1 MNNGEAGLKKEG
13 LVILI
18 LSFALTLVVM
28 NTMMFNLALPDV
40 EKQFSLTAIATSWI
54 VTGYSIM
61 FAIASITYSRLSD
74 FIPMKLLFLI
84 ALSSLGVASILGFF
98 SNSFILLM
106 AARLIQAT
114 GAGAIAAL
122 GIVLVTRFIPA
133 DRRGRA
139 MALIM
144 SATSL
149 GLGLGPV
156 IGGVIVEYL
165 GWHYL
170 FAVTAIM
177 ILLIPMF
184 YKMIPAE
191 SRKSGSFDVAG
202 ALLIGIGTTGLLLA
216 LTSKSLIALI
226 VGVVAVALFWWRIH
240 KAKDPFVQPDLFR
253 NKPYMLLGMLGVTS
267 YMNNFAA
274 LFLVPQVLAGVYHLT
289 PAQSGLIVFPGSLA
303 TMVAS
308 RYIGSTIDRLGNRF
322 FIRLAPVG
330 LFAASLALAFSAVH
344 SYWAILI
351 IYMLLSVS
359 FSALTSSVSNEM
371 SRLLPQKEIGA
382 GMGLFQLA
390 QFFSGALTAALIGT
404 AIVWQAQLAKS
415 EAFNHILWGMSVI
428 VLGTVVSS
436 LLYTRSA
443 ARQASRQAA

>member
-1 MNNGEAGLKKEG
+1 MINGEAGLKKEG
-13 LVILI
+13 LVILL
-18 LSFALTLVVM
+18 LSFAVTLVVM

-84 ALSSLGVASILGFF
+84 ALSSVSVASILGFF
-98 SNSFILLM
+98 SSSFIMLM

-133 DRRGRA
+133 ERRGRA

-170 FAVTAIM
+170 FAVTASM
-177 ILLIPMF
+177 LVLIPMF

-191 SRKSGSFDVAG
+191 SRKSGTFDVAG

-216 LTSKSLIALI
+216 LTSRSLIALFI
-226 VGVVAVALFWWRIH
+226 GAVAVALFWWRIH
-240 KAKDPFVQPDLFR
+240 KTNDPFVQPDLFR

-308 RYIGSTIDRLGNRF
+308 RYIGGTIDRLGNRF
-322 FIRLAPVG
+322 FIRLAPIG
-330 LFAASLALAFSAVH
+330 LLIASLALAFSAVH
-344 SYWAILI
+344 SYWAILG

-371 SRLLPQKEIGA
+371 SVLLPQKEIGS

-390 QFFSGALTAALIGT
+390 QFFSGALTAALIGS

-415 EAFNHILWGMSVI
+415 EAFNHILWGMSLI

-443 ARQASRQAA
+443 ARKAARQSA

>member
-84 ALSSLGVASILGFF
+84 ALSSLSVASIIGFF

-177 ILLIPMF
+177 IVLIPMF

-191 SRKSGSFDVAG
+191 SRKSGTFDVAG

-216 LTSKSLIALI
+216 LTSRSLIALI
-226 VGVVAVALFWWRIH
+226 IGVVAVALFWWRIH
-240 KAKDPFVQPDLFR
+240 KANDPFVQPDLFR

-322 FIRLAPVG
+322 FIRLAPIG
-330 LFAASLALAFSAVH
+330 LLIASLALAFSAVH

-390 QFFSGALTAALIGT
+390 QFFSGALTAALIGS

-428 VLGTVVSS
+428 VLCTVVSS

-443 ARQASRQAA
+443 ARKASRQAA

>member
-84 ALSSLGVASILGFF
+84 ALSSLSVASIIGFF

-156 IGGVIVEYL
+156 IGGVIVEYM

-177 ILLIPMF
+177 IVLIPMF

-191 SRKSGSFDVAG
+191 SRKSGTFDVAG

-216 LTSKSLIALI
+216 LTSRSLIALI
-226 VGVVAVALFWWRIH
+226 IGIVAVALFWWRIH
-240 KAKDPFVQPDLFR
+240 KANDPFVQPDLFR

-322 FIRLAPVG
+322 FIRLAPIG
-330 LFAASLALAFSAVH
+330 LLIASLALAFSAVH

-390 QFFSGALTAALIGT
+390 QFFSGALTAALIGS

-428 VLGTVVSS
+428 VLCTVVSS

-443 ARQASRQAA
+443 ARKASRQAA